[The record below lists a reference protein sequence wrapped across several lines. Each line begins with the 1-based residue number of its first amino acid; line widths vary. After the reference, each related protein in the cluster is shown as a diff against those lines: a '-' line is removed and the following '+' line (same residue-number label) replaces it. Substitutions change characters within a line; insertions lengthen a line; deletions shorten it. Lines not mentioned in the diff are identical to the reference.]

1 MPDGPAL
8 ALVPAR
14 TGSKGV
20 PGKNLRRI
28 GGVSLTALAVRC
40 ARATG
45 LFERVVVS
53 TDGAEIAAESRSAGA
68 EVVMR
73 PAALASDEAD
83 LADVADVIAHAL
95 DVLAAEHRFT
105 PTVVVLLEP
114 SSPLRTP
121 EMVKTAVAALGDAD
135 AVFTVS
141 EVPRRFHGLK
151 QFQIDEDAYAHR
163 VLRDVPMPVR
173 RQELGTTFVQNGAVY
188 VFRTSMFR
196 AHHSVFG
203 PKPRALTVTARLV
216 NIDTLEDLAE
226 AERLLGDRER
236 AGF

>member
-1 MPDGPAL
+1 MPKEPSL

-14 TGSKGV
+14 MGSKGV

-28 GGVSLTALAVRC
+28 DGVSLTTLAIRC
-40 ARATG
+40 ARAAG

-53 TDGAEIAAESRSAGA
+53 TDGEAIAAEARQAGA
-68 EVVMR
+68 EVIAR
-73 PAALASDEAD
+73 PAELASD

-95 DVLAAEHRFT
+95 DVLAERGFS
-105 PTVVVLLEP
+105 PGVVALLEP

-121 EMVKTAVAALGDAD
+121 EMVRAAVAALHAAD

-151 QFQIDEDAYAHR
+151 QFQVDEDGYAQR
-163 VLRDVPMPVR
+163 LIRDTPVPVR
-173 RQELGTTFVQNGAVY
+173 RQELGSTYVQNGAAY

-196 AHHSVFG
+196 AHRSVFG
-203 PKPRALTVTARLV
+203 PKPRALMVPIPLV
-216 NIDTLEDLAE
+216 NIDTLEDLVD
-226 AERLLGDRER
+226 AERLLRDRGH
-236 AGF
+236 A